1 MPAGVRTARAL
12 GILIAL
18 ALFAAMWLLR
28 PDVPRAAR
36 PANVTAVV
44 AFGDSLVAGRGA
56 SSGED

>member
-1 MPAGVRTARAL
+1 VRTARAL